1 MAFGMHLAFIVGIEP
16 AFKLPLDLAYRA
28 IAVQALISRGL
39 KVLVVALGVDLECT
53 CG

>member
-1 MAFGMHLAFIVGIEP
+1 MRNHESIGCAYQ

-39 KVLVVALGVDLECT
+39 GVLVVALGVDLDCI